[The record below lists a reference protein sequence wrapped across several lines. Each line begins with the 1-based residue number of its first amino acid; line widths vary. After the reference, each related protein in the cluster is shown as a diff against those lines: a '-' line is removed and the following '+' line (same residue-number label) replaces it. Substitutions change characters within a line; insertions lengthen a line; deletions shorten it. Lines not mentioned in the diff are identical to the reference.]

1 MPKSNNDAKALEIGQ
16 SLAAEAL
23 EAARRRNRERRHLI
37 AEGDSWFNIPCHA
50 DLIDEL
56 DDRTD
61 NDGRFFDV
69 GNVAAHGDTLKA
81 IAESQAQAN
90 RFAIKLQSMTDNRRP
105 SAILLSAGGND
116 IASRRTL
123 QRLIKK
129 EGGRPGLNDGNVDAL
144 MDDLRNSFLKLVFRI
159 NGITLELLD
168 ERLPILIHGYCAGV
182 PDGRPFRTICGDFG
196 PWLQPAFEKSG
207 HINIKQNAG
216 VVEELLKR
224 FNDMLANLNDADGA
238 GNVHHVDLQGVLAN
252 DPNSNQ
258 YLDHWNDEM
267 HPTPDGFKM
276 LADRM
281 AGELNDLF
289 RQQSASKEA

>member
-1 MPKSNNDAKALEIGQ
+1 MPRSNDDAKALEIGQ
-16 SLAAEAL
+16 GLATEAL

-37 AEGDSWFNIPCHA
+37 AEGDSWFNIPCRA

-56 DDRTD
+56 DGRTD

-69 GNVAAHGDTLKA
+69 GRVAAHGAALKA
-81 IAESQAQAN
+81 VAESQAQAN
-90 RFAIKLQSMTDNRRP
+90 RFAIKLQGMADGRRP
-105 SAILLSAGGND
+105 SAILLSAGGSD
-116 IASRRTL
+116 IASGRTL
-123 QRLIKK
+123 PRLIRK

-144 MDDLRNSFLKLVFRI
+144 MDDLRDSFLKLVFRI
-159 NGITLELLD
+159 NGIVLKLLD

-182 PDGRPFRTICGDFG
+182 PDGRPFRTACGDFG

-207 HINIKQNAG
+207 RINIKQNAD

-224 FNDMLANLNDADGA
+224 FNGMLANLNDADGA
-238 GNVHHVDLQGVLAN
+238 GNVRHVDLQGALAN
-252 DPNSNQ
+252 DPNSNE
-258 YLDHWNDEM
+258 YLDHWSGEM
-267 HPTPDGFKM
+267 HPKPEGFKM

-289 RQQSASKEA
+289 RRQSASKEA